1 MPTQRPRRLGITGPP
16 HDEQSSKRQNLV
28 AVAQAS
34 QGPLG
39 QTLEEEI
46 CAKCGGKEP
55 NSMEW
60 GQPWLLN
67 MDSGQAEQTAG
78 YSACLLGNQKWGN
91 NSLLERFLATM
102 ASFRQ

>member
-1 MPTQRPRRLGITGPP
+1 MLTQRARWLGITGPP

-28 AVAQAS
+28 AVAQKP

-60 GQPWLLN
+60 GQPRLLN
-67 MDSGQAEQTAG
+67 LDNG
-78 YSACLLGNQKWGN
+78 
-91 NSLLERFLATM
+91 
-102 ASFRQ
+102 